1 MPLNLNKFYFRFR
14 QNKHF
19 LYVGCPKSKETFI
32 EEVRDKNLFG
42 IDTEFDWRQTYL
54 PILST
59 VQISSNKKVFIIDTL
74 KMNNL
79 NFLKDFFQNEKNFF
93 VFHSLRSDSTVLS
106 KCLGIKVKNCF
117 DIQIAE
123 KCLSNNEIKSYA
135 RIVKEHTSVNL
146 KKSET
151 RSDWLKRPL
160 TSEQLKY
167 AREDVDFL
175 LDIYKIQKKK
185 LKKRNLLEAVL
196 RLSNNESLLGQEPFK
211 ESRLNKIKNKLN
223 MRERDIF
230 LWREELAELE
240 NVPPSYIFK
249 DKDLKKIC
257 RINSK
262 DKKFKGKIMKIIG
275 DSGLVDNFIKDFL

>member
-1 MPLNLNKFYFRFR
+1 
-14 QNKHF
+14 
-19 LYVGCPKSKETFI
+19 
-32 EEVRDKNLFG
+32 
-42 IDTEFDWRQTYL
+42 
-54 PILST
+54 
-59 VQISSNKKVFIIDTL
+59 
-74 KMNNL
+74 
-79 NFLKDFFQNEKNFF
+79 
-93 VFHSLRSDSTVLS
+93 LS
-106 KCLGIKVKNCF
+106 K
-117 DIQIAE
+117 
-123 KCLSNNEIKSYA
+123 NEIKSYG
-135 RIVKEHTSVNL
+135 RIVKEYTSIDL

-160 TSEQLKY
+160 TSNQLKY

-185 LKKRNLLEAVL
+185 LKKRNLLETVL
-196 RLSNNESLLGQEPFK
+196 RLSNDESLLGQEPFK

-230 LWREELAELE
+230 IWREELAELE
-240 NVPPSYIFK
+240 NIPPSHIFK

-275 DSGLVDNFIKDFL
+275 DSWLVDSFIKDFL

>member
-1 MPLNLNKFYFRFR
+1 MLLNLNKFYFRFR
-14 QNKHF
+14 KNKNF
-19 LYVGCPKSKETFI
+19 VYVECPKSKEIFL
-32 EEVRDKNLFG
+32 EEIKDKNFFG
-42 IDTEFDWRQTYL
+42 IDTEFDWRQTYF

-59 VQISSNKKVFIIDTL
+59 VQVSSNKKIFIIDTL
-74 KMNNL
+74 KIENL
-79 NFLKDFFQNEKNFF
+79 NFLKDFLQNKKNFF

-106 KCLGIKVKNCF
+106 KCLGIRVNNCF

-123 KCLSNNEIKSYA
+123 KCLSNNETKSYG
-135 RIVKEHTSVNL
+135 RIVKEYTNIEL
-146 KKSET
+146 TKSET

-160 TSEQLKY
+160 TLNQLKY

-175 LDIYKIQKKK
+175 LDIYNIQKKK
-185 LKKRNLLEAVL
+185 LKKNNLLETAQ

-223 MRERDIF
+223 LRERDIF
-230 LWREELAELE
+230 IWREELAELE
-240 NVPPSYIFK
+240 NIPPSYIFK

-275 DSGLVDNFIKDFL
+275 DSGLVDTFIKDFL